1 MQSSV
6 DTEVL
11 TKIKRQPQHREYS
24 IFAMFL
30 KSSEARR
37 AVRSLRR
44 HGFKSSD
51 IIMLTPDKQGGRDF
65 VYHLENNV
73 LTGVLVG
80 AAVGFVLLGLTG
92 ILIGGND
99 RIQLGTSS
107 WIFTSAMTSLGGLLF
122 GAAAGA
128 LVGIGIPKPAVRRYK
143 FYLHEGGVVVM
154 MHLRNE
160 VDKGEAHL
168 VLEKAGGQDISVL
181 EETHAWSVVLSED
194 EKQTFH

>member
-1 MQSSV
+1 MEPRV
-6 DTEVL
+6 ETEAL
-11 TKIKRQPQHREYS
+11 AQLNRKSDHREYS
-24 IFAMFL
+24 IFGMFM
-30 KSSEARR
+30 KHAEAKK
-37 AVRSLRR
+37 AVRALRR
-44 HGFKSSD
+44 HGFKKED
-51 IIMLTPDKQGGRDF
+51 ILMLTPDKRGSRDF
-65 VYHLENNV
+65 VYHLESNV

-92 ILIGGND
+92 VLVGGND

-107 WIFTSAMTSLGGLLF
+107 WIFTSAIASLGGLLF

-143 FYLHEGGVVVM
+143 FYLHEGGIVVM

-160 VDKGEAHL
+160 EDKGEAHS

-181 EETHAWSVVLSED
+181 EETHAWSVVMPEN
-194 EKQTFH
+194 EKLTFH

>member
-1 MQSSV
+1 MQKSV

-11 TKIKRQPQHREYS
+11 TKVKRKPEHREYS

-30 KSSEARR
+30 KSSEARKG
-37 AVRSLRR
+37 VRGLRR
-44 HGFKSSD
+44 HGFKSAD
-51 IIMLTPDKQGGRDF
+51 IHMLTPDKQGSRDF
-65 VYHLENNV
+65 VYHQESNV

-92 ILIGGND
+92 ILVGGND
-99 RIQLGTSS
+99 RIQMGTSS
-107 WIFTSAMTSLGGLLF
+107 WIFTSAMASLGGLLF

-143 FYLHEGGVVVM
+143 FYLHEGGIVVM
-154 MHLRNE
+154 MHLLNE
-160 VDKGEAHL
+160 EDKGEAHA

-181 EETHAWSVVLSED
+181 EETHAWSIVLP
-194 EKQTFH
+194 EKEKLTFH